1 MPTDLHFRAATA
13 RNALVVIAVIVA
25 GAALYWLGSLLT
37 PLALALFLM
46 VMIDSLTRA
55 LARGLAR
62 VPTAPTAAALP
73 VAILLSITVLG
84 LTVYVV
90 ADNATTFAG
99 ELLGYGPKLNAL
111 IAKVAA
117 AFNAPVP
124 PTIEQMVQRLNF
136 GNYIGKVVQGLQ
148 GFTTTAVLVLIYLG
162 FLLASRQGF
171 ERKTRSLFHSEEAR
185 HDAGQMFLRIRTGV
199 ERYLWV
205 QTVAC
210 GIIGIG
216 SGVIMYFLGL
226 QNALFWAFAIF
237 LVGFVP
243 IIGGAIGILLPP
255 LFALVQFDA
264 WWHAAVMLAALQAL
278 NFVVGNIV
286 YPRMQGKSLNIDP
299 LVVLLSLAFWGAI
312 WGLPG
317 MFLST
322 PLTVA
327 AMVILAQF
335 PGSRWVAVLL
345 SSDGD
350 PLGGDHLAPDA
361 ATPPPALPAPSK
373 AARRGAPQVSSA

>member
-1 MPTDLHFRAATA
+1 MATDLHFRAATA

-46 VMIDSLTRA
+46 VMIDSLSRA
-55 LARGLAR
+55 LARAPG
-62 VPTAPTAAALP
+62 VPKAAALP
-73 VAILLSITVLG
+73 VALVLSVVALG
-84 LTVYVV
+84 LTVYVM
-90 ADNATTFAG
+90 ASNAGTFAG
-99 ELLGYGPKLNAL
+99 QLMGYSPKLNAM
-111 IAKVAA
+111 IARIAA
-117 AFNAPVP
+117 AFHAPVP
-124 PTIEQMVQRLNF
+124 PTIEQMVERLNF
-136 GNYIGKVVQGLQ
+136 DAYIGRVAQGLQ

-171 ERKTRSLFHSEEAR
+171 TRKMNSLFHSEEAR
-185 HDAGQMFLRIRTGV
+185 SDASQMFLRIRSGV

-210 GIIGIG
+210 GIIAIG
-216 SGVIMYFLGL
+216 SGAVMWALGL
-226 QNALFWAFAIF
+226 DNAMFWSFAIF

-264 WWHAAVMLAALQAL
+264 WWHAAVMLALLQAL

-345 SSDGD
+345 SSDGN
-350 PLGGDHLAPDA
+350 PTGGDHLAPDA
-361 ATPPPALPAPSK
+361 AAMPAALPAP
-373 AARRGAPQVSSA
+373 ATPARRPAAQVS